1 MLSMLEINDLHSAFQ
16 FQSFYGVMS
25 AILAAK
31 MAEITVQ
38 YS

>member
-1 MLSMLEINDLHSAFQ
+1 MPSMLEINDLHSAFQ
-16 FQSFYGVMS
+16 SQPFYGAIS

>member
-1 MLSMLEINDLHSAFQ
+1 MFFILGVNDLHSAFQ
-16 FQSFYGVMS
+16 SQLFYGAIS